1 MVLISFISAVKGPI
15 IYTAWAQIG
24 EQVVYRGIEQ
34 IGGSLA
40 WDYCGYQIWEQTI
53 EVIKERQ
60 FKDVRKLIIT
70 QTKIW
75 VIEITWNELIWQI
88 WLVIWSHYGNGL
100 NDVMGLFIRIGFEW
114 ATFYIFFPRLE
125 SCYHHMLKKII

>member
-1 MVLISFISAVKGPI
+1 MILISFIGAVKGPI

-60 FKDVRKLIIT
+60 FKHVRKLIIT

-88 WLVIWSHYGNGL
+88 WLGILSLHGDGVY
-100 NDVMGLFIRIGFEW
+100 DVVGLFLGVRFV
-114 ATFYIFFPRLE
+114 
-125 SCYHHMLKKII
+125 